1 MNKEIAPSTIEEIDF
16 LTSPAFIEEFP
27 NLMKSI
33 QEPRFSINDL
43 NIAPRDATYWDKQG
57 ALPKIKGVGLRRKY
71 DLLQSVWIKLI
82 QQMRSLGISHE
93 TIKNLKEKI
102 LEPKLNLNQIDPAI
116 VNKLL
121 EELQMKYG
129 SIVTEQELITS
140 FKETLPS
147 AFESAVISTIV
158 FRKSH
163 NCLVNKDGD
172 YFLYNTSNQKELI
185 TSNEVFFEFISKPY
199 FSISFADAYQSL
211 VREWSPKS
219 FFTDSSLL
227 SETELEILN
236 NIRRDDINSL
246 TIRYKEGEPDLIEI
260 EEQKQISMDQ
270 RFLDVIAKNSFQ
282 KITISTRNGK
292 IVNYVNKIQQ
302 KLKKSTK

>member
-1 MNKEIAPSTIEEIDF
+1 MTQSTNEEIDF

-27 NLMKSI
+27 NLMNKI

-102 LEPKLNLNQIDPAI
+102 LEPKLNLNQIDPEI

-121 EELQMKYG
+121 NELQMKYG

-147 AFESAVISTIV
+147 AFEAAVVSTIV
-158 FRKSH
+158 FRKGH

-172 YFLYNTSNQKELI
+172 YLLYCTSDHLTLI
-185 TSNEVFFEFISKPY
+185 ENNKDFFDFISKPY
-199 FSISFADAYQSL
+199 FSISFANAYQSL
-211 VREWSPKS
+211 VKEWSPKS
-219 FFTDSSLL
+219 FFLEASLL

-236 NIRRDDINSL
+236 SIRRDDINSL
-246 TIRYKEGEPDLIEI
+246 KIRYKEGEPDLLEI
-260 EEQKQISMDQ
+260 EEQKQISIEQ

-292 IVNYVNKIQQ
+292 IVNYVNKIQH

>member
-1 MNKEIAPSTIEEIDF
+1 MAQSINDEIDL
-16 LTSPAFIEEFP
+16 LTSPEFIEEFP
-27 NLMKSI
+27 NLINSI

-102 LEPKLNLNQIDPAI
+102 LEPKLNLNQIDPEI

-121 EELQMKYG
+121 NEIQEKYG
-129 SIVTEQELITS
+129 SIVTEQELIAS

-172 YFLYNTSNQKELI
+172 YLLFSTSDHLTLLENNKD
-185 TSNEVFFEFISKPY
+185 FFDFISKPY
-199 FSISFADAYQSL
+199 FSVSFADAYQSL
-211 VREWSPKS
+211 IKEWSPKS

-227 SETELEILN
+227 SETELEILES
-236 NIRRDDINSL
+236 IRRNDINSL
-246 TIRYKEGEPDLIEI
+246 KIRYKDGEPDLLEI
-260 EEQKQISMDQ
+260 EEQKQISMEQ

-282 KITISTRNGK
+282 KITVSTRNGK
-292 IVNYVNKIQQ
+292 IVNYVNKIQH